1 MILSIDSPEKGIYE
15 QKCYGN
21 SMDPN
26 LKKKAFAGVIIVPLV
41 LGFMIFL
48 SAWSIN
54 YWQAWVF
61 LVVYTIATGQ
71 MVFSL
76 MKNDPALLERRMK
89 GGPRAEP
96 RPAQRIIMW
105 CMSTA
110 FVALFV
116 VSGFDHRF
124 GWSQP
129 SMPLVIV
136 GDTLLVLSFY
146 LFNLVFREN
155 SFASST
161 IRINEGQKVI
171 STGLYGI
178 IRHPMYF
185 AGMLFIVSIP
195 LALGSLWSLLV
206 VLPTVPFMGWRIA
219 DEEKML
225 CTELE
230 GYSEYCKKVKY
241 RVIPGLY

>member
-1 MILSIDSPEKGIYE
+1 
-15 QKCYGN
+15 
-21 SMDPN
+21 MDPK
-26 LKKKAFAGVIIVPLV
+26 LKKNAFAGVIIVPLV
-41 LGFMIFL
+41 LGAVIFL
-48 SAWSIN
+48 SAWSFN
-54 YWQAWVF
+54 FWQAWVF
-61 LVVYTIATGQ
+61 LVAYTITTGQ

-89 GGPRAEP
+89 GGPRAEQ

-116 VSGFDHRF
+116 VSGLDHRF
-124 GWSQP
+124 GWSHV
-129 SMPLVIV
+129 SMPFVIV
-136 GDTLLVLSFY
+136 GDLLFALSFY

-155 SFASST
+155 SFAAAT
-161 IRINEGQKVI
+161 IKISEGQKVI
-171 STGLYGI
+171 STGPYGI

-195 LALGSLWSLLV
+195 LALASFWALLV
-206 VLPTVPFMGWRIA
+206 VLPTLPFMGWRIA

-225 CTELE
+225 VTELE
-230 GYSEYCKKVKY
+230 GYSEYCQKVKY